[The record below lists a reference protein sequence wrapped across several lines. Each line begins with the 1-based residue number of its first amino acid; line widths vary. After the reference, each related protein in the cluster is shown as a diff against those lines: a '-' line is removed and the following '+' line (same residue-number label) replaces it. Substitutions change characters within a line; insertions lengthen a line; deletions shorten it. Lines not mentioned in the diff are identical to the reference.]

1 MGISDVVDN
10 LRSLKKTVKKPI
22 NAFRETVHNAYTKA
36 YVGSPER
43 VDEFYNYIKVYTPS
57 KHNDLCMMSITAD
70 INRFSMIPDKNTF
83 FHVLKL
89 ERHFDRM
96 IATRGTSGD
105 VTGDMAIEILSGH
118 NASFMS
124 KYRRYKTRSAAK
136 DLKRRNQRVKALNVR
151 RHCQLPE
158 SKTDDSCIY
167 SNRSSYDMPIL
178 NVGDETLLPQADPL
192 PQTSQSAKPVVEKN
206 PPVILKKSAELEE
219 IPHKKEDKKN
229 ITVMCELTKPETVVA
244 APTPVQNVV
253 VAPAKEDDSL
263 AISAAK
269 ANLIQ
274 KKHHVKSS
282 TEKSMMSTVT
292 KHDAK
297 FKVAKSVPVKKE
309 KMEKAEGFTHQKPL
323 EAKKT
328 VEVLDDDE
336 DDDEV
341 EEALAEIVKNLNLAG
356 TPAAKAIVQP
366 KIVVEQES
374 DSESQDEF
382 DKCDSDDSDDG
393 SDIEELEKIEDK
405 DVDALEYEMI

>member
-1 MGISDVVDN
+1 MGISDVVEN

-96 IATRGTSGD
+96 IASRKQPD
-105 VTGDMAIEILSGH
+105 VTGDMAIQILSGH
-118 NASFMS
+118 NTTFMG

-136 DLKRRNQRVKALNVR
+136 EMKRRNQRFKALNVR
-151 RHCQLPE
+151 RHTQLPD
-158 SKTDDSCIY
+158 SGNDDSCIY
-167 SNRSSYDMPIL
+167 GNRTSLEMPTLNLVEEETLPTPVPQELPIL
-178 NVGDETLLPQADPL
+178 TLTKQPELSTEVPKKAEV
-192 PQTSQSAKPVVEKN
+192 TVVPE
-206 PPVILKKSAELEE
+206 
-219 IPHKKEDKKN
+219 KKN
-229 ITVMCELTKPETVVA
+229 VSVVCELTKPETVVA

-253 VAPAKEDDSL
+253 VPVKEDDSL

-269 ANLIQ
+269 PKVIQ
-274 KKHHVKSS
+274 KKHYPKG
-282 TEKSMMSTVT
+282 TAEKSMMSVT
-292 KHDAK
+292 KKHDPK
-297 FKVAKSVPVKKE
+297 FKVSKSVTVKVPKVQKAEVVENKKTEELQIAATLLEDVMEQLNLEDKKE
-309 KMEKAEGFTHQKPL
+309 EKET
-323 EAKKT
+323 KK
-328 VEVLDDDE
+328 
-336 DDDEV
+336 
-341 EEALAEIVKNLNLAG
+341 
-356 TPAAKAIVQP
+356 P
-366 KIVVEQES
+366 KIVVDHTDS
-374 DSESQDEF
+374 DHDEF
-382 DKCDSDDSDDG
+382 DKCDDEDSDDG

>member
-1 MGISDVVDN
+1 MGLSDVVDN

-96 IATRGTSGD
+96 IAARKQPN
-105 VTGDMAIEILSGH
+105 VTGDMAIQILSGH
-118 NASFMS
+118 NTTFMS

-136 DLKRRNQRVKALNVR
+136 ELKRRNQRFKALNVR
-151 RHCQLPE
+151 RHTQLPE
-158 SKTDDSCIY
+158 SGNDDSCIY
-167 SNRSSYDMPIL
+167 GNRTSMEMPTLNLADDTIPIETCSN
-178 NVGDETLLPQADPL
+178 
-192 PQTSQSAKPVVEKN
+192 KP
-206 PPVILKKSAELEE
+206 E
-219 IPHKKEDKKN
+219 IEVSMNKKEINSTLVLKRSKELGDMCQKQDV
-229 ITVMCELTKPETVVA
+229 IIHCELTKPETVVA
-244 APTPVQNVV
+244 APAQTQNLKMAFPV
-253 VAPAKEDDSL
+253 KEDDSL

-274 KKHHVKSS
+274 KKLHAKSS
-282 TEKSMMSTVT
+282 TEKSMMSVT
-292 KHDAK
+292 KKHDAK
-297 FKVAKSVPVKKE
+297 FKVAKSVTVKKE
-309 KMEKAEGFTHQKPL
+309 KIEKAENFNLKLAEPV
-323 EAKKT
+323 EKKT
-328 VEVLDDDE
+328 EEIDIAAVLLE
-336 DDDEV
+336 DVMEQLKLEDQKKQKETQ
-341 EEALAEIVKNLNLAG
+341 K
-356 TPAAKAIVQP
+356 P
-366 KIVVEQES
+366 KIVVELS
-374 DSESQDEF
+374 DEDSHEEF
-382 DKCDSDDSDDG
+382 DKCDEDDSDDG